1 MATTER
7 DYYEILGLDRGASDA
22 DIKKA
27 FRRLA
32 RELHP
37 DVSEAPDAGERF
49 REVAEAYEVLSKAD
63 TRRLYDRYGHAGLRD
78 GGFRP
83 GNVDF
88 GSFSDLFSAFF
99 GEDVFGGAAGTR
111 RARGADVAAEI
122 EIELVEAAQGVQ
134 KQVPFSVAT
143 TCARC
148 EGDGAEPGTPV
159 VTCPDCRGSGRLQ
172 HIARSLLG
180 EVVRT
185 QTCGRCRGEGRLAEQ
200 ACRECGGD
208 GRVLEAR
215 PLDVEIPPGIFDG
228 QRIRLTGA
236 GHAGARG
243 AVSGDAYVR
252 VRVKA
257 DPRFLRDGD
266 DIVST
271 VHLTVTQAALG
282 ATVEVPTLDG
292 QRSVTFPPG
301 TQPGEVVVL
310 QRAGMPVLH
319 GLGTG
324 DHRLLVN
331 VLVPRRLTE
340 EQRRLLEEF
349 DAASGDD
356 TYGRD
361 EGFFEKL
368 KNLLR

>member
-7 DYYEILGLDRGASDA
+7 DYYEILGIQRGASETDV
-22 DIKKA
+22 KKA

-37 DVSEAPDAGERF
+37 DVSDAPDADARF
-49 REVAEAYEVLSKAD
+49 REVVEAYEVLSKPES
-63 TRRLYDRYGHAGLRD
+63 RQLYDRYGHAGLRD

-83 GNVDF
+83 ANFDF
-88 GSFSDLFSAFF
+88 GNLSDLFSAFF
-99 GEDVFGGAAGTR
+99 GDEVFGGGGGGR
-111 RARGADVAAEI
+111 RARGADVAADV
-122 EIELVEAAQGVQ
+122 EIELAEAAQGVR
-134 KQVPFSVAT
+134 KQIAFAVAAPCSH
-143 TCARC
+143 CAG
-148 EGDGAEPGTPV
+148 EGAEPGTRI
-159 VTCPDCRGSGRLQ
+159 VTCPDCGGAGRVQ
-172 HIARSLLG
+172 HVARSLLG
-180 EVVRT
+180 EIVRS
-185 QTCGRCRGEGRLAEQ
+185 QTCGRCGGGGRLAERP
-200 ACRECGGD
+200 CTICGGD
-208 GRVLEAR
+208 GRVVEER
-215 PLDVEIPPGIFDG
+215 PLEVEIPPGIHDG
-228 QRIRLTGA
+228 QRIRLTGG
-236 GHAGARG
+236 GHTGARG
-243 AVSGDAYVR
+243 GSSGDAYVR
-252 VRVKA
+252 VRIKP

-282 ATVEVPTLDG
+282 ATLEVPTLDG
-292 QRSVTFPPG
+292 GTTVTFPAG

-310 QRAGMPVLH
+310 QRGGMPVLQ

-331 VLVPRRLTE
+331 VLVPRRLTD

-349 DAASGDD
+349 DAASGEE